1 MSQDTQRQ
9 AAIGRRALQKRLAA
23 AEGAALYDARGKR
36 LGLFIEPVGDGS
48 EVAIRRDGTFVW
60 RRHVVPA
67 AMVAAFQPEHGAR
80 GAVVL
85 NVDDRTLERSITRAT
100 RELDH
105 ATEMRAPEGDQLPSA
120 DGEDV
125 VEQELTSRLAPY
137 VAPIDRNDEDVVRS
151 GSNDESVER
160 HLLFISTP
168 YGYRLIE
175 QDGIAPAVFDDVS
188 LPGDDDAFSV
198 IKVGHSPL
206 ARDRRVCAYLERK

>member
-1 MSQDTQRQ
+1 MSHDMQRQ
-9 AAIGRRALQKRLAA
+9 AAFGRGALQERLAA
-23 AEGAALYDARGKR
+23 AEGAGLYDARGKR

-48 EVAIRRDGTFVW
+48 EVAIRRDGVFVW
-60 RRHVVPA
+60 RRRVLPA

-85 NVDDRTLERSITRAT
+85 NVDDRTLEHSITQTT
-100 RELDH
+100 RELDD
-105 ATEMRAPEGDQLPSA
+105 AEGMRAPAEDQLPSA
-120 DGEDV
+120 DGEHV

-137 VAPIDRNDEDVVRS
+137 VAPIDRNDEDVLPS

-168 YGYRLIE
+168 YGYRLVE
-175 QDGIAPAVFDDVS
+175 QDGVVPALFDDVS
-188 LPGDDDAFSV
+188 LPGDADVFSV